1 MSDTTYT
8 SMTLGADLKS
18 LIKGLSDNRASDV
31 KGEAL
36 SEGGLKCAATL
47 GAKGL
52 NVVVT
57 DRAGATVG
65 TASVLADGSFAA
77 RGIDSME
84 IVQRED
90 DSTEVA
96 DVRRAL
102 NIEIIITYPPLRIK
116 VIILSS

>member
-1 MSDTTYT
+1 MRRDP
-8 SMTLGADLKS
+8 G
-18 LIKGLSDNRASDV
+18 R
-31 KGEAL
+31 
-36 SEGGLKCAATL
+36 
-47 GAKGL
+47 L

-96 DVRRAL
+96 DVRDQL
-102 NIEIIITYPPLRIK
+102 HIEVSFTYPPPRIK
-116 VIILSS
+116 IIISW